1 MKYIKP
7 DYYDEFSCIAQRCRH
22 NCCRQDWEI
31 DVDEETLA
39 FYRRVPGGLGEELKS
54 SIQLDEDGA
63 HFIFTQDK
71 QCPFLN
77 RQGLCRVVL
86 QLGEEHLCQICTDH
100 PRFRNFFSDREEIGI
115 GLCCEEAGRLILG
128 RKQAAAFLSQGRE
141 VLQEEEQSL
150 IYLRRDMIR
159 AMQDR
164 TASIEER
171 WKTCLDLGYSE
182 ETERTPEEWG
192 EVLSGLERL
201 DEAWG
206 TTLERLKGRKTF
218 SAIPPEFSVPMEQLT
233 VYFLYRHMPGAM
245 LDEDVPGRTAFCILC
260 ARLIWELAENKS
272 MEALIESA
280 RAFSSEIEYSEENI
294 CALLDE
300 IDEELL

>member
-31 DVDEETLA
+31 DVDEDTLA
-39 FYRRVPGGLGEELKS
+39 FYRRVPGSLGEELKS
-54 SIQLDEDGA
+54 SIQIDEDGA
-63 HFIFTQDK
+63 HFIFTEEK

-128 RKQAAAFLSQGRE
+128 RKQAVALLSQGWE
-141 VLQEEEQSL
+141 VLREEEQSL

-164 TASIEER
+164 TVSIEER
-171 WKTCLDLGYSE
+171 WKICLDLGCSE

-260 ARLIWELAENKS
+260 SRLIWELAENKS